1 MAPNK
6 LLEKFP
12 VFWKP
17 IVKALMAPKSNSKL
31 VEEVLL
37 RNLCKDAPGRSS
49 ASSRCEIPDWHS
61 LLKNLCEAEPTLT
74 ESGICMN
81 PRFVLMSFH
90 AQHCMFKFLEKHKAE
105 LPLTML
111 QTFLKSTQDKLI
123 DDWCKLY
130 HQLLHIHNLNM
141 CSKVQHTINKGFLSQ
156 KSTTYF
162 ESLCDQIK
170 SEDSNR
176 NLPSS
181 QPQCHWLSEVSAHDK
196 GQSDRSIPCI
206 ATDSQISQR
215 RKRKVSVE
223 GERQS
228 VSSSAKRQKLEP
240 SAQDIFPDVENDM
253 SRETESEAS
262 MKDELPAS
270 QELSS
275 QGDIWKDRLKSTFSP
290 LQEIF
295 QSSKP
300 SMTPAHIDLFK
311 QLMTMLLVEISELKQ
326 TIPRNLLVT
335 LIQFANAYP
344 KPLLEGCLIPYM
356 QRGMLGPHQA
366 DCMLKISKECLD
378 NQSKIL
384 FLRALL
390 QSHHL
395 DWNEHVSGFV
405 QGIINLKVEVD
416 SETVNIIIT
425 ILCAAGETQR
435 KCPKFSKLFLAIVNK
450 FKAKL
455 TSDQKSLLLAA
466 VERNETFLKKAI
478 ISALKKSMG
487 KK

>member
-1 MAPNK
+1 
-6 LLEKFP
+6 
-12 VFWKP
+12 
-17 IVKALMAPKSNSKL
+17 
-31 VEEVLL
+31 
-37 RNLCKDAPGRSS
+37 
-49 ASSRCEIPDWHS
+49 
-61 LLKNLCEAEPTLT
+61 
-74 ESGICMN
+74 
-81 PRFVLMSFH
+81 MSFH
-90 AQHCMFKFLEKHKAE
+90 AQRCMLKFLEIHKAE

-111 QTFLKSTQDKLI
+111 QTFLKSTQDTLI

-130 HQLLHIHNLNM
+130 HQLLHIYNLNM

-206 ATDSQISQR
+206 ATNSQISQR

-275 QGDIWKDRLKSTFSP
+275 QGDIWKDRLKVF
-290 LQEIF
+290 F
-295 QSSKP
+295 
-300 SMTPAHIDLFK
+300 
-311 QLMTMLLVEISELKQ
+311 
-326 TIPRNLLVT
+326 
-335 LIQFANAYP
+335 
-344 KPLLEGCLIPYM
+344 
-356 QRGMLGPHQA
+356 
-366 DCMLKISKECLD
+366 
-378 NQSKIL
+378 KIL
-384 FLRALL
+384 DFG
-390 QSHHL
+390 
-395 DWNEHVSGFV
+395 VK
-405 QGIINLKVEVD
+405 LK
-416 SETVNIIIT
+416 
-425 ILCAAGETQR
+425 R
-435 KCPKFSKLFLAIVNK
+435 H
-450 FKAKL
+450 
-455 TSDQKSLLLAA
+455 
-466 VERNETFLKKAI
+466 
-478 ISALKKSMG
+478 
-487 KK
+487 